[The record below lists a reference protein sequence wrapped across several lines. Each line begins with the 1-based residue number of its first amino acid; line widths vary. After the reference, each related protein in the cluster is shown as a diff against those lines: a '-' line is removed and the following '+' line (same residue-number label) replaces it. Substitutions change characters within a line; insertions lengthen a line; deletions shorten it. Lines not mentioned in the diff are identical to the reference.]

1 VTQVKKDVTDAL
13 EDAKGK
19 LDEALRGLETLSEID
34 PSTVAYSAHEL
45 ENYLT
50 VAGAAADLLLVATA
64 GYADEQVKRWI
75 EGIQHVVQL
84 MAHSVHRLNLSTD
97 TTGAKFTYLKVDMGL
112 LVFRACNFYQRK
124 AEWKKIQ
131 VITDLAPDRFFAKTD
146 PVAVAAVMD
155 NLLSNAFKFSASGK
169 RIWVSVQNI
178 DEQIVCTVRD
188 EGPGFMPEDMPR
200 LFTKGARLSNQ
211 PTGGERSLGYG
222 LAISRDLIEQVGGA
236 IACKSVP
243 GEGAS
248 FYFTLPVYKG
258 QE

>member
-1 VTQVKKDVTDAL
+1 VTQVKKSVTDAL
-13 EDAKGK
+13 EEAKGK

-50 VAGAAADLLLVATA
+50 VAGAGADLLLVATA

-84 MAHSVHRLNLSTD
+84 MAHSVHRLNLSTN
-97 TTGAKFTYLKVDMGL
+97 TTGAKFAFLKVDMGL

-211 PTGGERSLGYG
+211 PTSGERSLGYG
-222 LAISRDLIEQVGGA
+222 LAISKDLIEQVGGA
-236 IACKSVP
+236 IACKSVAA
-243 GEGAS
+243 EGAS
-248 FYFTLPVYKG
+248 FYFTLPVYKS

>member
-1 VTQVKKDVTDAL
+1 VTQVKKGVTDAL

-19 LDEALRGLETLSEID
+19 LDEALRGLEALSEID

-45 ENYLT
+45 ENYLS
-50 VAGAAADLLLVATA
+50 VAGAAADLLRVATA
-64 GYADEQVKRWI
+64 EYADEQVKRWI

-84 MAHSVHRLNLSTD
+84 MTHSVHRLSLTTN
-97 TTGAKFTYLKVDMGL
+97 TTGAKFAFRKVDMGL

-146 PVAVAAVMD
+146 PIAVAAVMD
-155 NLLSNAFKFSASGK
+155 NLLSNAFKFSGNSK
-169 RIWVSVQNI
+169 CIWVTVEEI
-178 DEQIVCTVRD
+178 DERIVCTVRD
-188 EGPGFMPEDMPR
+188 EGPGFMPEDMQR

-222 LAISRDLIEQVGGA
+222 LAISKDLIEQVGGA
-236 IACKSVP
+236 IGCKSVA

-248 FYFTLPVYKG
+248 FYFTLPVYKD
-258 QE
+258 QD

>member
-13 EDAKGK
+13 ENAKGK

-34 PSTVAYSAHEL
+34 PSTVAYTAHEL

-50 VAGAAADLLLVATA
+50 VAEAAADLLRVTTA
-64 GYADEQVKRWI
+64 AYADEQVKRWI

-84 MAHSVHRLNLSTD
+84 MTHSVHRLSLTTDST
-97 TTGAKFTYLKVDMGL
+97 GVKFAYRKVDMGL
-112 LVFRACNFYQRK
+112 LAFRACNFYQRK

-155 NLLSNAFKFSASGK
+155 NLLSNALKFSANSR
-169 RIWVSVQNI
+169 RIWVAVENI
-178 DEQIVCTVRD
+178 DDQIVCTVRD

-211 PTGGERSLGYG
+211 PTEGERSLGYG
-222 LAISRDLIEQVGGA
+222 LAISKDLIEQVGGA
-236 IACKSVP
+236 IACKSVA

-248 FYFTLPVYKG
+248 FYFTLPVYKD